1 MSETQHFEIFRA
13 FFIEFVVYL
22 IMIYLFKAQQHNS
35 VQKYQKMTYAPMDT
49 HVYNNMRHVA
59 INKKLEQ
66 LEQYYGKLL
75 GKKELK
81 SQFDIIPNLFISQIV
96 INRTHFFRCLFYSQ
110 CNVKISKLIQ
120 YLLIAESR
128 QTFYFDQFQALLS
141 VISLWETR
149 SYDVRGAYTLTS
161 QTHT

>member
-1 MSETQHFEIFRA
+1 MCETQHFEIFRA
-13 FFIEFVVYL
+13 FFIEFVEYL

-81 SQFDIIPNLFISQIV
+81 SQFDI
-96 INRTHFFRCLFYSQ
+96 
-110 CNVKISKLIQ
+110 
-120 YLLIAESR
+120 LL
-128 QTFYFDQFQALLS
+128 
-141 VISLWETR
+141 
-149 SYDVRGAYTLTS
+149 
-161 QTHT
+161 